1 MKNNEMPSFTG
12 RNVPINE
19 IAQATGKDRS
29 TYASDFRKVFFVSDM
44 LSRKTVQASITISVP
59 TKKYGKI

>member
-12 RNVPINE
+12 RNVPIKE
-19 IAQATGKDRS
+19 IAQAKTRS

-44 LSRKTVQASITISVP
+44 LSRKTIQASITISVP
-59 TKKYGKI
+59 TKKYGRI